1 MPAQGL
7 PIVRRGLLKQI
18 EVAAIAAGYRLLS
31 VQNPVGKTGPNSGA
45 PTHWLVKP
53 AAAKPIRVKRTVS
66 NSAKGTP
73 ARADAYDTALG
84 AAGFTVTTVAQL
96 SDATP
101 LLV

>member
-18 EVAAIAAGYRLLS
+18 EGAAIAAGYRLLS
-31 VQNPVGKTGPNSGA
+31 VEISAGKTIPSGA

-84 AAGFTVTTVAQL
+84 AAGFTVTTVTQL
-96 SDATP
+96 SDATAI
-101 LLV
+101 LV